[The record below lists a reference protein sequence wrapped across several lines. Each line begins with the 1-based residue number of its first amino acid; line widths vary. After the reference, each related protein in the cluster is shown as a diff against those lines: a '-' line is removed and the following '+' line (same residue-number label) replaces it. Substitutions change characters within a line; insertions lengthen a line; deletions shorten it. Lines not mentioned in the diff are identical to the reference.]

1 MPQIN
6 YLAVFLAAV
15 AAMAVG
21 SLWYSLK
28 SPTGKIWLKELGFKE
43 PTAEEQKKMAS
54 AMMKSMSIYFIG
66 VMITMYVYFHMLA
79 TYQTVT
85 YSMALQGAFWTW
97 LGFFAA
103 PGMSPDDFERKSWK
117 LLAVNQSYNLVL
129 LIIAAL
135 IFVAMG

>member
-43 PTAEEQKKMAS
+43 PTAEEQKKDGFS
-54 AMMKSMSIYFIG
+54 HDEEH
-66 VMITMYVYFHMLA
+66 VDLFHRCYGNNVCVLSHAGDLSNRNLLNGSSRCFLDLA
-79 TYQTVT
+79 
-85 YSMALQGAFWTW
+85 
-97 LGFFAA
+97 
-103 PGMSPDDFERKSWK
+103 R
-117 LLAVNQSYNLVL
+117 LLCCSRHVPCRL
-129 LIIAAL
+129 
-135 IFVAMG
+135 